1 MSKEVFLKNL
11 NGIGDA
17 YMMKAKNTDDVDLDY
32 LLKHKGITKK
42 LYKQMQGK
50 DIYEIVYRYVDDSYP
65 SAGSWWFKNKQERSK
80 FWNEEINK
88 HKEQDNEY

>member
-11 NGIGDA
+11 DGISDA
-17 YMMKAKNTDDVDLDY
+17 YMMKAKNTGDVDLDY
-32 LLKHKGITKK
+32 LLECKAIPKK

-50 DIYEIVYRYVDDSYP
+50 NIYEIVYRYVEDSYP
-65 SAGSWWFKNKQERSK
+65 SAGSWWFKNKQERDQ

-88 HKEQDNEY
+88 HKEQN

>member
-1 MSKEVFLKNL
+1 MSREIFLKNHDGVC
-11 NGIGDA
+11 NV

-32 LLKHKGITKK
+32 LFKHKGITKK

-50 DIYEIVYRYVDDSYP
+50 DIYEIVYRYVNDSYP
-65 SAGSWWFKNKQERSK
+65 SAGSWWFKNKQERDK

-88 HKEQDNEY
+88 YEEQS